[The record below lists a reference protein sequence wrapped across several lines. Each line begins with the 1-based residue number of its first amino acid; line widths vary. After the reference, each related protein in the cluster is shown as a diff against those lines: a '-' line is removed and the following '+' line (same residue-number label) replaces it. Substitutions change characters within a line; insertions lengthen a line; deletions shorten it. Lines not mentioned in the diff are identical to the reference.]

1 MYYIYTCF
9 KCSMFSHFGN
19 ISASSWLLVLFIKT
33 AFKSSDNNSEVM
45 PFIRTTHSLL
55 DC

>member
-1 MYYIYTCF
+1 
-9 KCSMFSHFGN
+9 MFSHFGN
-19 ISASSWLLVLFIKT
+19 ISVSSWLLVLFMKT
-33 AFKSSDNNSEVM
+33 AVKSSDNNPEVM